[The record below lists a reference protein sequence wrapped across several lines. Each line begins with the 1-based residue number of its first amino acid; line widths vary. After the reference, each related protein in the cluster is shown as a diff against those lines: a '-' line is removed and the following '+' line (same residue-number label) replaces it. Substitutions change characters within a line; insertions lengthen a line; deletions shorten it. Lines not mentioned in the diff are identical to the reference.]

1 MGERLKQLRKALGLS
16 QDEFS
21 RRLGLTRGAI
31 TNIELDKVQP
41 KPLLI
46 DLICEVFGARKEWLL
61 TGDGAMLKPKSRDDQ
76 IMDFVAE
83 TMSGES
89 DNFRR
94 RLLSVLARLDEGQ
107 WELLERYVKE
117 LAGASPDA
125 AGSDKE
131 GEG

>member
-1 MGERLKQLRKALGLS
+1 MDTRLKELRTK
-16 QDEFS
+16 
-21 RRLGLTRGAI
+21 LGLTQQEFADSIGIKRNTIANYETGR
-31 TNIELDKVQP
+31 NYP
-41 KPLLI
+41 I
-46 DLICEVFGARKEWLL
+46 DAVVSLICKTYSVREEWLR
-61 TGDGAMLKPKSRDDQ
+61 TGDGPMFNPKSRDDQ

-117 LAGASPDA
+117 LAGARPDDP
-125 AGSDKE
+125 GSDKK